1 MSLKLSITAFGAA
14 LLLAVPASG
23 RQQET
28 PPQPSSEPTQVSSSV
43 RNQIPVGQEID
54 VRLQTPLSSETAEVE
69 QRFEATTVVD
79 VMQDDRVLIPA
90 GSTVRGVVREV
101 DRATRTDRT
110 GELRLAFD
118 EIVVRGETYPIRANA
133 TQAFE
138 SEGLR
143 GEAGRIGA
151 GAGVGAI
158 IGGIL
163 GGVRG
168 ALAGILVGAGGTIVA
183 TEGKDVELP
192 AGTILRIRLDQPL
205 TIDR

>member
-1 MSLKLSITAFGAA
+1 MSLTQMIAGVGTL
-14 LLLAVPASG
+14 LLLAGPASA
-23 RQQET
+23 QDQD
-28 PPQPSSEPTQVSSSV
+28 PQPSSEPTQVSSSV

-54 VRLQTPLSSETAEVE
+54 VRLQTQLDSGTAEVE
-69 QRFEATTVVD
+69 DRFEATTVVD

-118 EIVVRGETYPIRANA
+118 EIVVRGDSYPIRANA

-183 TEGKDVELP
+183 TEGKDVQLP

-205 TIDR
+205 TINR

>member
-1 MSLKLSITAFGAA
+1 MSLKTMIVTTGA
-14 LLLAVPASG
+14 LVLLAGPVMG
-23 RQQET
+23 QEQGT
-28 PPQPSSEPTQVSSSV
+28 QPSSQPTEVNSSRPGRV
-43 RNQIPVGQEID
+43 PVGQEID
-54 VRLQTPLSSETAEVE
+54 VRLQTPLDSGTAEVE
-69 QRFEATTVVD
+69 DRFDTTTIVD
-79 VMQDDRVLIPA
+79 VVQNGRVLIPA
-90 GSTVRGVVREV
+90 GSTVRGIVRQV

-110 GELRLAFD
+110 GELRLSFD
-118 EIVVRGETYPIRANA
+118 EIVIRGETHPIRANA

-183 TEGKDVELP
+183 TEGKDVKLP
-192 AGTILRIRLDQPL
+192 AGTILRIRLDEPL
-205 TIDR
+205 DVGR